1 MNHVSSWKSK
11 LLKNAYKSLKG
22 LLTLIMSHL
31 LTVVKALTLREL
43 TMKNI
48 FSQHLLQHMFVDV
61 KINILINSQCIN

>member
-22 LLTLIMSHL
+22 LLTLMSHL
-31 LTVVKALTLREL
+31 LTVVKALTLHEL

>member
-1 MNHVSSWKSK
+1 
-11 LLKNAYKSLKG
+11 
-22 LLTLIMSHL
+22 MSHL